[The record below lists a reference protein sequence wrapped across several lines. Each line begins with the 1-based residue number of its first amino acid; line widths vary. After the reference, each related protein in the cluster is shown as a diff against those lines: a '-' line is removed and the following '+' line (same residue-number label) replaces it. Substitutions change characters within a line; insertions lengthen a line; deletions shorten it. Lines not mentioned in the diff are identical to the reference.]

1 MLQQATVKNE
11 PKPMLGGSHVE
22 KTADAL
28 KSLTMGDLINSNAFD
43 TSKMTEEANN
53 IFDLLQL
60 GKGKSPAVQKST
72 ELRPL
77 TKKDTARSFGAGGS
91 AINDDDFIESASQ
104 VSGPVSS
111 LD

>member
-11 PKPMLGGSHVE
+11 PKPVLGGSHVE

-28 KSLTMGDLINSNAFD
+28 KSLTMGDLNSPVVD
-43 TSKMTEEANN
+43 TGKMTEAANN

-60 GKGKSPAVQKST
+60 GKGKPPAVQKST

-77 TKKDTARSFGAGGS
+77 TKKDTARSVGDGAS
-91 AINDDDFIESASQ
+91 ICKDDDDFIESASQ
-104 VSGPVSS
+104 VSGPVSC

>member
-11 PKPMLGGSHVE
+11 PKPVLGGSHVE

-28 KSLTMGDLINSNAFD
+28 KSLTMGDLINPGAVD
-43 TSKMTEEANN
+43 TGKMTEAANN

-77 TKKDTARSFGAGGS
+77 TKKDTARSVGS
-91 AINDDDFIESASQ
+91 AVNDDDDFIESASQ
-104 VSGPVSS
+104 VSGPVSC